1 MEKNR
6 EIWVVIETTQGQ
18 PCSTSLELFTPAREL
33 AQKTGG
39 SVTAVVLAADA
50 SAMAQ
55 TAAELGADRVITAAD
70 PALAEYSAFTYTA
83 ALYQLVKKYEPD
95 AVMIS
100 ASRNGKDFAPR
111 LAARL
116 KTGITAN
123 TTALDADPETGLIS
137 WMMPAPGGIM
147 ATILCRKTRPQMGT
161 VCPGVFKKPQAEPGR
176 QVPVVAETVTLATD
190 VLAQRV
196 SRFVPEESGE
206 VNIADAEIIVAGG
219 RGMGSEENFG
229 LVRQLAD
236 ALGGV
241 VGASRAAV
249 DLEWADESC
258 MVGQTGKVVHPK
270 LYIACGISGA
280 LQHLVG
286 VGADFVV
293 AINSDPEA
301 PIFEIAD
308 IGIVGDVTKVLPAL
322 TEQVLKAKEA

>member
-1 MEKNR
+1 MDKNR
-6 EIWVVIETTQGQ
+6 EIWVVIETEQGF
-18 PCSTSLELFTPAREL
+18 PCGSSLELFTPARAL
-33 AQKTGG
+33 CAKTGG
-39 SVTAVVLAADA
+39 SVTAVVLASDTAA
-50 SAMAQ
+50 ATRA
-55 TAAELGADRVITAAD
+55 AAELGANRVIAAAD
-70 PALAEYSAFTYTA
+70 PGFAFYNASDYTD
-83 ALYQLVKKYEPD
+83 ALYQLVKKYGPD

-100 ASRNGKDFAPR
+100 AGRNGRDFAPR

-123 TTALDADPETGLIS
+123 TTALDVDSETGLIS

-161 VCPGVFKKPQAEPGR
+161 ICPGVFKKPEAEVGR
-176 QVPVVAETVTLATD
+176 QIPVIREKVAPAHDSAVE
-190 VLAQRV
+190 VL
-196 SRFVPEESGE
+196 SRFIPETGGE
-206 VNIADAEIIVAGG
+206 KNIADAEIIVAGG

-229 LVRQLAD
+229 LVRQLAE
-236 ALGGV
+236 ALGGA
-241 VGASRAAV
+241 VGASRAVV

-270 LYIACGISGA
+270 LYIACGVSGA
-280 LQHLVG
+280 LQHVVG

-308 IGIVGDVTKVLPAL
+308 VGIVGDVVKILPAL
-322 TEQVLKAKEA
+322 VEAIGRQKL